1 MRLVRNTSILL
12 LLFIVS
18 CSPIHPFIKS
28 ISESDVASFLQNA
41 PRAEEHPNAG
51 ADLLYSYSY
60 VEFFE
65 DGRSISRNLD
75 RIKIFNERGRSFAS
89 KSISYR
95 EGYQKVKIIFA
106 NTIKPDGKIIALDR
120 KDIIDSSEYAGYE
133 FYTDIKVKKFTMPAV
148 EDGCIIE
155 IAYEIE
161 NLKPVLSMD
170 YSETFFCQN
179 FFPIEEDIMEIV
191 LPAGTKL
198 QYENFRTDITPQ
210 ITSLGNKIKYV
221 FINKKQKEIIP
232 ESRMPSL
239 LDRDTFPQI
248 SFWTLSNWDI
258 ISQWYI
264 KLFKEQMK
272 SSAELENFTRELIAD
287 QKTDEDKINAIF
299 NFVSQNIRYIAVL
312 LGPHTHKPHQAF
324 EVFEKRYGDCKD
336 KTVLLLTMLKI
347 ASIQGLPALVPANGK
362 YFDETIPSM
371 NAFNHII
378 AVVPLKGKSFWLD
391 ATNETSS
398 YDSPP
403 FMLPTRIFLINDD
416 GSYRFVT
423 TPPLNDKKDYYHL
436 AIRYKIDT
444 EGNAAIDYV
453 YNFFGKAAE
462 AIRYSFKYAPP
473 EQRKKFFENRGIEIR
488 DLELGSFSD
497 TRTPFTI
504 KLSGM
509 IRNLAQVLDEE
520 TMVLSN
526 IIPLDAYR
534 DITAAS
540 IRRYPISLTQSMY
553 AMENNTYQ
561 FPPGFKIKKLPQ
573 NYIFK
578 KPFRYRKEKY
588 SFTGSE
594 FRVYLET
601 KNEEQN
607 IPLGKMNKFKKY
619 ASELQKHESA
629 VKNIIFYKRY
639 QNLDTRKDI
648 DIINHK

>member
-1 MRLVRNTSILL
+1 
-12 LLFIVS
+12 
-18 CSPIHPFIKS
+18 
-28 ISESDVASFLQNA
+28 
-41 PRAEEHPNAG
+41 
-51 ADLLYSYSY
+51 
-60 VEFFE
+60 
-65 DGRSISRNLD
+65 
-75 RIKIFNERGRSFAS
+75 
-89 KSISYR
+89 
-95 EGYQKVKIIFA
+95 
-106 NTIKPDGKIIALDR
+106 
-120 KDIIDSSEYAGYE
+120 
-133 FYTDIKVKKFTMPAV
+133 
-148 EDGCIIE
+148 
-155 IAYEIE
+155 
-161 NLKPVLSMD
+161 
-170 YSETFFCQN
+170 
-179 FFPIEEDIMEIV
+179 
-191 LPAGTKL
+191 
-198 QYENFRTDITPQ
+198 
-210 ITSLGNKIKYV
+210 
-221 FINKKQKEIIP
+221 
-232 ESRMPSL
+232 
-239 LDRDTFPQI
+239 
-248 SFWTLSNWDI
+248 
-258 ISQWYI
+258 
-264 KLFKEQMK
+264 
-272 SSAELENFTRELIAD
+272 
-287 QKTDEDKINAIF
+287 
-299 NFVSQNIRYIAVL
+299 
-312 LGPHTHKPHQAF
+312 
-324 EVFEKRYGDCKD
+324 
-336 KTVLLLTMLKI
+336 
-347 ASIQGLPALVPANGK
+347 
-362 YFDETIPSM
+362 
-371 NAFNHII
+371 
-378 AVVPLKGKSFWLD
+378 
-391 ATNETSS
+391 
-398 YDSPP
+398 
-403 FMLPTRIFLINDD
+403 MLPTRIFLINDD

-578 KPFRYRKEKY
+578 KSFRYRKEKY

-607 IPLGKMNKFKKY
+607 IPLGKMNEFKKY